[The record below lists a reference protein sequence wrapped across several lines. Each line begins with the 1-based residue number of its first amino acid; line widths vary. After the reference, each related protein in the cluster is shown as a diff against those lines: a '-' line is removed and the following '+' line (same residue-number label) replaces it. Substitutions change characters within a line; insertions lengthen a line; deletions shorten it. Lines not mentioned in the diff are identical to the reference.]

1 VRSDGL
7 QVLDQSVLIGV
18 GQIDAEEV
26 TLVVVAGLVDIELG
40 PHLFRFVSARDEAN
54 TKAGAAVL
62 YYRTGAGLEK
72 VATKG
77 AVASKAAGIDALVEQ
92 VLASIAD
99 GDTVRLDMDGQKVL
113 AGRVARTGWLLVL
126 MRWYPSLVV
135 PPARASA
142 R

>member
-1 VRSDGL
+1 VLPHLTGDGSSAL
-7 QVLDQSVLIGV
+7 L
-18 GQIDAEEV
+18 IDANSLAIDATDP
-26 TLVVVAGLVDIELG
+26 TLAAEIDRVD
-40 PHLFRFVSARDEAN
+40 

-62 YYRTGAGLEK
+62 HYRTAAGLEK
-72 VATKG
+72 VATEG
-77 AVASKAAGIDALVEQ
+77 AVASRAAGIDALVEQ
-92 VLASIAD
+92 VLVSIAD

-135 PPARASA
+135 SSARASA